1 MNEEKR
7 YLDAESFV
15 EYWKEKGWLY
25 EHYPVPAEEVVADA
39 IREKGVL
46 FTNEQFKLLERCLKM
61 YYNACELIDET
72 NNDFVD
78 TSSERN
84 DVVRLSN
91 VLEEIFGKTIDLR

>member
-1 MNEEKR
+1 MDEEKR

-25 EHYPVPAEEVVADA
+25 EHYPIPVEEVVDDA

-61 YYNACELIDET
+61 YYNACELINEASS
-72 NNDFVD
+72 DFVD

-91 VLEEIFGKTIDLR
+91 VLEEIFGKTIDLW